1 MMEIV
6 SSKTPVEVVTPI
18 PVIHATELLK
28 VNLMTA
34 TRFNAHIAIIILTV
48 TVLVYHKTEVIV
60 IPAMVPYL
68 NAQHAAIMTTFTK
81 MVMRTMMEI
90 MSLITVAVS
99 ALILLI
105 LMAIVK
111 PTPAVI
117 VENLARI
124 VVKMRN
130 ATTVRNAPISATI
143 NAIFVIAMMT
153 IYPIA
158 QIAVITK
165 M

>member
-1 MMEIV
+1 
-6 SSKTPVEVVTPI
+6 
-18 PVIHATELLK
+18 
-28 VNLMTA
+28 MTM
-34 TRFNAHIAIIILTV
+34 RLNAHIAIITSTV
-48 TVLVYHKTEVIV
+48 AVLVYHKIVVIV

-68 NAQHAAIMTTFTK
+68 NAQRAAIMTTFTK

-90 MSLITVAVS
+90 MYFNTVAVS

-105 LMAIVK
+105 LMVIVK

-117 VENLARI
+117 VKNLARI
-124 VVKMRN
+124 VVKIKYVI
-130 ATTVRNAPISATI
+130 TVRNAPISATM